1 MKPTASGLLRRI
13 RRRSPSQPMIA
24 SSSAANPAASISC
37 GNSQSL
43 ITACLLPASDYGGL
57 VETHQRPQLAL
68 ALRLAAA
75 GVLATLLMLVKYTA
89 EAGVALPEILFWRQV
104 MTIPIIAM
112 WLAAQGGRGPSG
124 LGRLSTKRLPVHG
137 RRAVLG
143 VAGMICNFGA
153 VLYLPLA
160 ESTTLGFTTPIFAVI
175 LSALLLRERVG
186 RYRWSAVLLG
196 FAGVIVIAQPGN
208 AVIPPLG
215 AALALSGGLLVAL
228 ISIQIRDLTRTDE
241 PISVVFWF
249 AALSSPVY
257 ALALPFTMTT
267 HSSWQWLLLMAIG
280 LVGGLGQLLLTASL
294 RYGQVAS
301 VIVMDYSQ
309 LVWAILFGW
318 MIWDH
323 LPPIATWLGA
333 PLIVSAGAIIA
344 WREHRLAQ
352 AGLMEL
358 RARNGV

>member
-1 MKPTASGLLRRI
+1 MD
-13 RRRSPSQPMIA
+13 PS
-24 SSSAANPAASISC
+24 
-37 GNSQSL
+37 
-43 ITACLLPASDYGGL
+43 
-57 VETHQRPQLAL
+57 QRPQLAL

-75 GVLATLLMLVKYTA
+75 AALATLLMLVKYTA
-89 EAGVALPEILFWRQV
+89 ESGVALPEILFWRQI
-104 MTIPIIAM
+104 MTIPIIVM
-112 WLAAQGGRGPSG
+112 WLAAQGGRGPGG
-124 LGRLSTKRLPVHG
+124 LGRLRTRRLPVHT

-153 VLYLPLA
+153 VMYLPLA

-175 LSALLLRERVG
+175 LSAVLLHERVG

-196 FAGVIVIAQPGN
+196 FAGVIVIAQPGS

-215 AALALSGGLLVAL
+215 AALALTGGLMVAL

-249 AALSSPVY
+249 AALSSPLY

-267 HSSWQWLLLMAIG
+267 HSGGQWLLLLAIG
-280 LVGGLGQLLLTASL
+280 LVGGLGQFLLTAAL

-318 MIWDH
+318 LIWDH

-333 PLIVSAGAIIA
+333 PLIVAAGAIIA

-352 AGLMEL
+352 TRQMEL
-358 RARNGV
+358 RATSSV